1 MARLV
6 RARSVRRG
14 ATAGG
19 DVGSAFDY
27 GPAVM
32 RLVRTLRA
40 RRGAPRLK
48 AKTLAEIE
56 PIHANTPSSRYE
68 DAVL

>member
-19 DVGSAFDY
+19 EVDSAFDY

-32 RLVRTLRA
+32 RLVRTLHA

-48 AKTLAEIE
+48 AKTLGDMRLLERA
-56 PIHANTPSSRYE
+56 R
-68 DAVL
+68 